1 MKKLYLKKCCFL
13 LALLLLCSFGIRA
26 QIYVDA
32 NRPDDSGNGLTPG
45 AAKRTIQ
52 AAVNAASA
60 SEVILI
66 SAGTYDELVV
76 INKPLTIDG
85 LDQAQVNVQ
94 YSGIVGVGVTPALFT
109 VAAQNVSIKNLSMN
123 VDLSKLWSAVITS
136 GNASGLN
143 ILNSKITALRT
154 SNGNAASYTDRNAIG
169 VNISGRTI
177 PGVTNTS
184 ASGLGAIT
192 VKGTT
197 IEYTPAAGGLN
208 DAIFRA
214 GVAVDNYTLVV
225 GGATP
230 QEINTITSVN
240 HDVIYR
246 FGNQGSSSVQGN
258 TFKGGGVEIAELNAG
273 VQSFVLD
280 GNTFTSSVGA
290 YSAPTAAQIRI
301 QNNGANIPITVKNN
315 IVGGKYWLASLEN
328 VKNVVFDGNT
338 FTGANIDVGVFPGL
352 AGIKPKLVTINTK
365 TIASSTVANI
375 DLGVTFINNTF
386 NVGTATNATAVGFYN
401 HKTPANYGDFII
413 GKKDNPNIFNNGFEN
428 FIYIDNDNNTPT
440 KDGGNV
446 GMAGY
451 PEYSDNIALSTTGY
465 WTANI
470 RADQNKF
477 FIGGQLK
484 TPYEMTDV
492 ERSQLGNQIFDK
504 NDVSNIGEVQYYF
517 PVTNVNSG
525 NTYTTIQSAIDAAA
539 PGDEINTLS
548 GVYVENV
555 NVNKQNLKLIGP
567 GATLATIKGVKG
579 VAGGTT
585 VALAQ
590 TGVVLEG
597 FTVTR
602 DGNNTTDWNGA
613 LNNQGVSMNA
623 NNTTA
628 RKLIITGNRNGLYI
642 NNRQNVLVEYC
653 DIDNNRTGIQT
664 ANDISGTII
673 RNNNIT
679 NNWTMGFLYINPSDP
694 VNGMGQTT
702 AADIVKNKI
711 TGNWY
716 SQVEFRTNNINV
728 LNFGANFLGQV
739 SGVAASVSTNPSGEP
754 GYAAQIPAAFGG
766 SASAPGTSYM
776 ICGIHSDRVDY
787 SADLESYAD
796 ADPAIGYQPN
806 DSKVLVYERGPL
818 ATLSPRLSS
827 AAKIVSAGGTILLK
841 DATINSGGDIPIN
854 ATLDAD
860 DPAIVVNGNLKLN
873 GSNTL
878 LTLAKPATFNGTIEF
893 AGSSIKSTTTNT
905 LTASSSIISGAGYVD
920 GPLKLTGASLTYDMP
935 LGKGGVQTLISFNNP
950 AAAITA
956 EYFNA
961 DAGNTSTIAAG
972 SSLTSV
978 SDKEY
983 WNVSSTGTVG
993 TVSLTTFD
1001 KNGSGISGTLITEV
1015 AFYGGTEWS
1024 SYGGTSQ
1031 TTTGN
1036 KFSLTS
1042 NLNPITTI
1050 TGKFTFGT
1058 GGPLPVDLVAFEA
1071 NRANNGALITWE
1083 TATENQNKEFVI
1095 EKSFDGK
1102 KFFELKR
1109 IDAKGAGKYSYTDV
1123 TFLNS
1128 AYYRLTQIDVD
1139 GKLTTYD
1146 KQIKFVKG
1154 LNDGVSV
1161 TAYPNPTTSKLF
1173 VSVASTEKELV
1184 KLQLVDI
1191 TGRILKV
1198 QQADTS
1204 QPIAFD
1210 ISDAKPGVYTLRIL
1224 KNTGDLAKKIVKL

>member
-26 QIYVDA
+26 QIYVS
-32 NRPDDSGNGLTPG
+32 PSGNDGDDGKTP
-45 AAKRTIQ
+45 ATAKASLS
-52 AAVNAASA
+52 AAVAAIA
-60 SEVILI
+60 DPAITLKYI
-66 SAGTYDELVV
+66 KLSAGTHTTSGVAIPSGVRVV
-76 INKPLTIDG
+76 GECASLTT
-85 LDQAQVNVQ
+85 LE
-94 YSGIVGVGVTPALFT
+94 
-109 VAAQNVSIKNLSMN
+109 
-123 VDLSKLWSAVITS
+123 TS
-136 GNASGLN
+136 GNIQLQSNSALSGVTVTRPGISNSISVSTYSGSNNISITNCKFIGNRTAIYLQGSNHVISDNEFENNRTGLVIDPSGNPSVTGLKIERNKFFRNRSYGFIFLGTSDNASLTGQVTARIASNDFIGNLAGGFE
-143 ILNSKITALRT
+143 LNSSDATTAVTLQGNYFDETNNSIRNGRTNGGFTVDDHNVNSDYDNDKYHFTDNGGTGYPNAVSGDATAKITTIGVL
-154 SNGNAASYTDRNAIG
+154 NAA
-169 VNISGRTI
+169 
-177 PGVTNTS
+177 
-184 ASGLGAIT
+184 
-192 VKGTT
+192 
-197 IEYTPAAGGLN
+197 
-208 DAIFRA
+208 
-214 GVAVDNYTLVV
+214 
-225 GGATP
+225 
-230 QEINTITSVN
+230 
-240 HDVIYR
+240 
-246 FGNQGSSSVQGN
+246 
-258 TFKGGGVEIAELNAG
+258 
-273 VQSFVLD
+273 
-280 GNTFTSSVGA
+280 
-290 YSAPTAAQIRI
+290 
-301 QNNGANIPITVKNN
+301 
-315 IVGGKYWLASLEN
+315 
-328 VKNVVFDGNT
+328 
-338 FTGANIDVGVFPGL
+338 
-352 AGIKPKLVTINTK
+352 
-365 TIASSTVANI
+365 
-375 DLGVTFINNTF
+375 
-386 NVGTATNATAVGFYN
+386 
-401 HKTPANYGDFII
+401 
-413 GKKDNPNIFNNGFEN
+413 
-428 FIYIDNDNNTPT
+428 
-440 KDGGNV
+440 
-446 GMAGY
+446 
-451 PEYSDNIALSTTGY
+451 
-465 WTANI
+465 TANI
-470 RADQNKF
+470 NGAALCKAISSSSPSFTGYITIQDA
-477 FIGGQLK
+477 I
-484 TPYEMTDV
+484 D
-492 ERSQLGNQIFDK
+492 
-504 NDVSNIGEVQYYF
+504 
-517 PVTNVNSG
+517 NSG
-525 NTYTTIQSAIDAAA
+525 AANTINVSAGNYFED
-539 PGDEINTLS
+539 
-548 GVYVENV
+548 VV
-555 NVNKQNLKLIGP
+555 VNKQGLKLIGANEQ
-567 GATLATIKGVKG
+567 ATKIIGVKG
-579 VAGGTT
+579 NSSATT
-585 VALAQ
+585 LSIAAD
-590 TGVVLEG
+590 GAVVEG
-597 FTVTR
+597 FTITR
-602 DGNNTTDWNGA
+602 EGNNTIDWDDSYGV
-613 LNNQGVSMNA
+613 LNKQGVSMDA

-653 DIDNNRTGIQT
+653 DIDNNRTGIQV

-860 DPAIVVNGNLKLN
+860 DLAIVVNGNLKLN

-893 AGSSIKSTTTNT
+893 AGSSIKSTTANT